1 MLELPLLQSR
11 ASRFHVSADLLAA
24 TRHAIKGQGPGLV
37 NVLWAERK
45 TTSFN
50 LWAEAQNDKF
60 LYMPRTHATATL
72 VHQNYFGLVIGDAT
86 TTATTTRGHDHRRN
100 DTRAVPSPELLMN
113 TNLFT

>member
-1 MLELPLLQSR
+1 M
-11 ASRFHVSADLLAA
+11 
-24 TRHAIKGQGPGLV
+24 

-86 TTATTTRGHDHRRN
+86 TTAPPRLVGTTTVATIRG
-100 DTRAVPSPELLMN
+100 PSRLQSSS
-113 TNLFT
+113 

>member
-1 MLELPLLQSR
+1 MHTTPGRPNSK
-11 ASRFHVSADLLAA
+11 ASPVSAKRARSVVL
-24 TRHAIKGQGPGLV
+24 RGQGPGLV